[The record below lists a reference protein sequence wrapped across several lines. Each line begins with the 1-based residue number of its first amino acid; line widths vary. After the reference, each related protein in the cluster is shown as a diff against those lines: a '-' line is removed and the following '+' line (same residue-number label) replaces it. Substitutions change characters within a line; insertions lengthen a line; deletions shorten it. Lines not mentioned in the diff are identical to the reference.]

1 MKRILAIVAF
11 ALSLSSCFPVFV
23 ERPNTTVRP
32 NPAPVTTNPNPRP
45 VVVVNTRP
53 VVTNIIRDFQPD
65 RGNGGSYRVGESI
78 FFRLTSAR
86 SGFVTMVF
94 YNDGALPDFEIRNI
108 AVQAGLNLI
117 PNNNTVVA
125 AEPVGINRV
134 RAFYTPQPNT
144 NVSFL
149 NGSGIS
155 FFEDTTNVFLNFY
168 PVELRDVK
176 DTFVFVTR

>member
-1 MKRILAIVAF
+1 MKRILAVAAL

-23 ERPNTTVRP
+23 ERPTTTVRP
-32 NPAPVTTNPNPRP
+32 NPVVTNPRP

-117 PNNNTVVA
+117 PNSNTVVA

-144 NVSFL
+144 KVSFL

-155 FFEDTTNVFLNFY
+155 FLEDTTNDFLNFY

-176 DTFVFVTR
+176 DTFVVVTR